1 MMNYAWDISQSE
13 TEKYFEWTI
22 IAFIEVMQSHLFLVG
37 KKDKKKMPFFSLQT
51 SDKEDYHI
59 YNIDHP
65 LSAS

>member
-1 MMNYAWDISQSE
+1 
-13 TEKYFEWTI
+13 
-22 IAFIEVMQSHLFLVG
+22 MQGHLFLVD
-37 KKDKKKMPFFSLQT
+37 KKEDKKKKMPFFSLQT